1 MNLKTIILF
10 ISLLTSTFANSQIRI
25 GSFSVEQD
33 KAIHYLSGAVITST
47 VHDLVFE
54 KTKSKHK
61 AVLYSLTTG
70 IVAGALK
77 EIIDSRQKDNRFDHR
92 DLLATTYGSMSIA
105 AVISLDNIFK
115 KKKRKKIKF

>member
-10 ISLLTSTFANSQIRI
+10 ISLLTSTFANSQIGV
-25 GSFSVEQD
+25 GSFLVEQD

-77 EIIDSRQKDNRFDHR
+77 EIIDSRQKGNRFDHK
-92 DLLATTYGSMSIA
+92 DLLATTYGSMTIA
-105 AVISLDNIFK
+105 VVISLDNLFK
-115 KKKRKKIKF
+115 KKNK